1 VIEPMTAATSTPH
14 TNLGDALRGSQGRRR
29 RESTVRAIFLGSALL
44 SVAISMSIVGTVL
57 FEALEF
63 LGKIDLADLVGLG
76 WFPRRG
82 IFDVTTIILGTLI
95 VTVIAMAL
103 ATPIGL
109 ASAIYL
115 AEYASPR
122 TRRLVKPVLEIL
134 AGIPSVVIGF
144 FALTFITPTIIRSVF
159 VNASGFNLLAAG
171 IGVGI
176 LSIPL
181 IASVAEDA
189 MRAVPRSLREASYG
203 LGARRITTSLR
214 VVFPAAISGI
224 VAAFILATSRAIG
237 ETMVV
242 AVAAGAPQLRTIDPL
257 DPGGTMTSA
266 MVLLATGSDQVVGN
280 DAAYLS
286 LFFVGLLLF
295 VITLALNLVGD
306 AFVRRTRQRY

>member
-1 VIEPMTAATSTPH
+1 M
-14 TNLGDALRGSQGRRR
+14 
-29 RESTVRAIFLGSALL
+29 SALL
-44 SVAISMSIVGTVL
+44 SIVISLFIVGTVL
-57 FEALEF
+57 FEALAF
-63 LGKIDLADLVGLG
+63 LGKIDLGDLVGIG

-82 IFDVTTIILGTLI
+82 IFDVATILLGTLI
-95 VTVIAMAL
+95 VTIVAML
-103 ATPIGL
+103 IATPIGL

-122 TRRLVKPVLEIL
+122 IRRIIKPVLEIL

-144 FALTFITPTIIRSVF
+144 FALTFLTPTIIRPIFTS
-159 VNASGFNLLAAG
+159 ASGFNLLAAG

-189 MRAVPRSLREASYG
+189 MRAVPQNLREASYG
-203 LGARRITTSLR
+203 LGARRVTTSLR

-242 AVAAGAPQLRTIDPL
+242 AVAAGAPQIRTINPL
-257 DPGGTMTSA
+257 DAGGTMTSA
-266 MVLLATGSDQVVGN
+266 MVLLATGSDQVTGN

-286 LFFVGLLLF
+286 LFFIGLVLF
-295 VITLALNLVGD
+295 VLTLALNLVGD
-306 AFVRRTRQRY
+306 TFVRRRRQRY

>member
-1 VIEPMTAATSTPH
+1 MSQAPMALPSAT
-14 TNLGDALRGSQGRRR
+14 LRGSAGRRR
-29 RESTVRAIFLGSALL
+29 REAAVRSVFLASALV
-44 SVAISMSIVGTVL
+44 SIVISAFIVGTVAV
-57 FEALEF
+57 EALSF
-63 LGKIDLADLVGLG
+63 LSQVDPGALVGLG

-82 IFDVTTIILGTLI
+82 IFDVATLLLGTLI
-95 VTVIAMAL
+95 VTAIAML
-103 ATPIGL
+103 IATPIGL
-109 ASAIYL
+109 ASAVYL
-115 AEYASPR
+115 AEYATPR
-122 TRRLVKPVLEIL
+122 VRRVVKPILEIL

-144 FALTFITPTIIRSVF
+144 FALTFISPTLIRSV
-159 VNASGFNLLAAG
+159 VADASGFNLLAAG
-171 IGVGI
+171 VGVGI

-203 LGARRITTSLR
+203 LGARRVTTSIR
-214 VVFPAAISGI
+214 VVVPAAISGI

-242 AVAAGAPQLRTIDPL
+242 AVAAGAPQMRTINPL

-266 MVLLATGSDQVVGN
+266 MVLLATGSDQVVGD

-286 LFFVGLLLF
+286 LFFIGFLLF
-295 VITLALNLVGD
+295 VITLGLNVLGD